1 MTQSYRWTIRLS
13 LLTIPLL
20 FIAVFFA
27 GGGHGTYIPAMGL
40 FPVGL
45 LGTLLFDRITIPFV
59 VLAIIQYPIYGFIID
74 KVIVT
79 NKSKIVLPLLLL
91 LHILLAVIIMKLTGE
106 NWR

>member
-27 GGGHGTYIPAMGL
+27 GGGHGTYIPAIGL
-40 FPVGL
+40 FPFGL
-45 LGTLLFDRITIPFV
+45 LSTLLFDRITIPFV
-59 VLAIIQYPIYGFIID
+59 ALAIIQYSVYGFIID
-74 KVIVT
+74 RGTVI
-79 NKSKIVLPLLLL
+79 NKSKIVLPLLIIV
-91 LHILLAVIIMKLTGE
+91 HILLAVIIIKLTGE